1 MPIKFQVKPLEG
13 YFVSKWFGTIL
24 NNEILSSYKK
34 FFENDEWIPEL
45 NELAD
50 FSQVD
55 MSKIHNFVLMNL
67 SKYAEDIYNKPVRS
81 NLFYL
86 REGKETIVNSVFQV
100 EDLIKNLS

>member
-13 YFVSKWFGTIL
+13 YFISKWFGTIL
-24 NNEILSSYKK
+24 NNEILSSYEK

-67 SKYAEDIYNKPVRS
+67 SKYAEDIYNKK
-81 NLFYL
+81 
-86 REGKETIVNSVFQV
+86 GTKEVKVAVYAPKDFPQSIT
-100 EDLIKNLS
+100 ELYRALA